1 MLALLFGFVDVLLGL
16 AGVFTLLLKS
26 NVRKAL
32 INILVAFA
40 AGSLLGGAFFHLLPE
55 ASERLNPFLA
65 SEILVFGFLL
75 FLLLEEYL
83 HWHHCREEETRRC
96 KTEQSF
102 SWLMVIGDFIHNIID
117 GFVIMGG
124 FVTGLK
130 IGLITAFMI
139 LLHELPQEL
148 GIFAVLV
155 HGGFKEKRALKYSV
169 IAQSSVLLGIIIAF
183 FSISKIH
190 ELAIYLLPFAAG
202 GFLYITASDLIP
214 ELQEATSKK
223 RITSLVWLFIGLL
236 FMLGIKL
243 FFEG

>member
-1 MLALLFGFVDVLLGL
+1 
-16 AGVFTLLLKS
+16 
-26 NVRKAL
+26 
-32 INILVAFA
+32 
-40 AGSLLGGAFFHLLPE
+40 
-55 ASERLNPFLA
+55 
-65 SEILVFGFLL
+65 
-75 FLLLEEYL
+75 
-83 HWHHCREEETRRC
+83 
-96 KTEQSF
+96 
-102 SWLMVIGDFIHNIID
+102 MVIGDFIHNIID